1 MVRETTTL
9 HCRTSD
15 WQGPLQV
22 LPLGSGDGGKA
33 YFFSGYIKVLN
44 TVNAQKV
51 TVTLSYKTTGKSTGN
66 TA

>member
-44 TVNAQKV
+44 TGSPQSAS
-51 TVTLSYKTTGKSTGN
+51 VTLNYHTRGIKPQN
-66 TA
+66 